1 MAIPLVAI
9 GASAGGLDA
18 ISELLAALPA
28 QGEMAYVLVQH
39 LDPAHASLLPELLA
53 KKTLMPVVQIEDDL
67 AVQSAHV
74 YVIPPNATLTLDG
87 ERFHLKRRPAGGG
100 LHLPIDT
107 LFVSLA
113 EQRGSAAIGVVLSGS
128 NADGSRG
135 VRAIKQAGGIT
146 FAQEPQSAR
155 FPGMPRNAIETGCV
169 DFVLRPEQI
178 AHELGRLGRHPY
190 VQENTDAAITP
201 GKADDELAAGEEE
214 NLKRVFRRLRSVH
227 GVDFSHYKRST
238 LHRRLVRRM
247 ALRGVTSL
255 EDYLVALEGD
265 AAETAELYEDFLIR
279 VTQFFREP
287 KAFEGLSAQ
296 VFPRLSEGR
305 STRDPI
311 RIWVPGCATG
321 EEVYSIAIA
330 LVEHLGERL
339 ASVGVQIFGTDV
351 SEASIELAR
360 AGVYSPAIEQDV
372 SSERLK
378 RFFVQQDGSYVI
390 AKSIRDLCIFARQD
404 VTRDPPFSRLD
415 LVSCRNVLIYLDVST
430 QRRVMHIF
438 HYALRSHAFLVLGPS
453 ETVGTASDLFDLAD
467 SQLRLY
473 TRKTAQSRSS
483 LDLTL
488 QATARQLQSPGAR
501 IGEEPG
507 RLDEDAAQREADRLL
522 LSRYAPA
529 SVVIDEALNILQFR
543 GETGPYLEHA
553 SGPPSLNLQ
562 RVARPELLIE
572 ITPAIQEARDTGR
585 EVRREGLSVNG
596 LRDVTLEV
604 VPLRRSS
611 TERCYLILFED
622 SARQQDRRRAQEA
635 IVTSLPES
643 EKDRRLLQ
651 LEREGA
657 ASRDYLQSTLQ
668 EHEAVKEELK
678 SAHEEVLSAN
688 EEFQSTNEEL
698 ETAKE
703 ELQSANEELTTTN
716 DELGSRN
723 RELSVL
729 NIELQKARQ
738 VSDHARE
745 YAEVIVETVRE
756 PLLVL
761 DGELRV
767 RRANHAFYTDFKTSR
782 EEVEGHIIY
791 DLGDGQWNN
800 PLLRERLLAV
810 LGRNEPMDA
819 HEMSR
824 SVATIGERILSLS
837 ARKIPGDDERAES
850 ILLAVE
856 DVTAQHVATDILRN
870 DGRRKDEFLAMLAHE
885 LRTPLAPIAHAI
897 HLLSLAKADG
907 PSTKL
912 HLMIER
918 QTQRLTRLVSDL
930 LDIARISR
938 GQIELKREWVDLGA
952 LARHAADAT
961 SARIE
966 RQRQELV
973 LNLPASPIY
982 VNGDPVR
989 LEQIVLNLLENAAK
1003 YTDPGGR
1010 ISLSLEQQGDEAILT
1025 VRDTGIGLAPET
1037 LHTIFDLF
1045 TQVNGSLDR
1054 SGGGLGIGLNLVRQ
1068 VLELHGGRI
1077 EARSAGLGLG
1087 TAFVARLPCGHQHAL
1102 AQPISLPQVPI
1113 PAKAIASRA
1122 RRVLIVDD
1130 NRDSADSM
1138 SMLAQSWGHEA
1149 AVANDGPAALI
1160 VAISFRPDIALVD
1173 IGLPGMNGYEVAKRL
1188 RKAAPDRSLYLLAMT
1203 GYGRAADRQLALDA
1217 GFDEHLVKPA
1227 DLQQLERMLAA
1238 AGARSQELTP

>member
-1 MAIPLVAI
+1 
-9 GASAGGLDA
+9 
-18 ISELLAALPA
+18 
-28 QGEMAYVLVQH
+28 MAYVLVQH

-53 KKTLMPVVQIEDDL
+53 KKTDMPVMQIEDDL

-87 ERFHLKRRPAGGG
+87 EHFQLKRRPAGGG

-107 LFVSLA
+107 FFVSLA
-113 EQRGSAAIGVVLSGS
+113 EQRGSGAIGVVLSGG

-135 VRAIKQAGGIT
+135 IRAIKQAGGTT

-155 FPGMPRNAIETGCV
+155 FPGMPRNAVETGCI

-178 AHELGRLGRHPY
+178 AHELGRLAHHPY
-190 VQENTDAAITP
+190 VHLNMEPATTAESS
-201 GKADDELAAGEEE
+201 DEGLAAGDEE
-214 NLKRVFRRLRSVH
+214 NLRRVFRRLRSAH

-238 LHRRLVRRM
+238 LHRRLLRRM

-255 EDYLVALEGD
+255 ADYLVTLEGD
-265 AAETAELYEDFLIR
+265 ATEAAELYQDFLIR

-287 KAFEGLSAQ
+287 KAFEGMSTQ
-296 VFPRLSEGR
+296 VFPRLCEGR
-305 STRDPI
+305 TTKDPI

-351 SEASIELAR
+351 SESSIEVAR
-360 AGVYSPAIEQDV
+360 TGMFSSSIEQDV
-372 SSERLK
+372 SSERLN
-378 RFFVQQDGSYVI
+378 RFFVAQDGGYVI

-415 LVSCRNVLIYLDVST
+415 LVSCRNVLIYLDAST

-453 ETVGTASDLFDLAD
+453 ETIGIATDLFDLSD

-473 TRKTAQSRSS
+473 TRKAAQTRSS

-488 QATARQLQSPGAR
+488 QTTARRLQSPGAEA
-501 IGEEPG
+501 GEEPG

-529 SVVIDEALNILQFR
+529 SVVVDEALNILQFR
-543 GETGPYLEHA
+543 GQTAPYLEHA

-562 RVARPELLIE
+562 RVARSELLIE
-572 ITPAIQEARDTGR
+572 ITPAIQEARETGR
-585 EVRREGLSVNG
+585 EARREGLSVNG
-596 LRDVTLEV
+596 LRDVTIEV
-604 VPLRRSS
+604 VPLRRSGA
-611 TERCYLILFED
+611 ERCYLILFED
-622 SARQQDRRRAQEA
+622 GSRQQDRRRTQES
-635 IVTSLPES
+635 IITSLPES
-643 EKDRRLLQ
+643 EKDRRLWQ

-657 ASRDYLQSTLQ
+657 ASRDYLQLTLQ

-729 NIELQKARQ
+729 NAELQRARQ
-738 VSDHARE
+738 ISDHARE

-767 RRANHAFYTDFKTSR
+767 QRANHAFYRDFKTKP
-782 EEVEGHIIY
+782 EDVEGHIIY

-810 LGRNEPMDA
+810 LARNEPMDA

-824 SVATIGERILSLS
+824 SVATIGERILSLN
-837 ARKIPGDDERAES
+837 ARKIPGDGERAES
-850 ILLAVE
+850 ILLAIE
-856 DVTAQHVATDILRN
+856 DVTAEHAATDILRN

-897 HLLSLAKADG
+897 HLLRQGNVDD
-907 PSTKL
+907 PSIKL
-912 HLMIER
+912 HLMIQR
-918 QTQRLTRLVSDL
+918 QTERLARLVSDL

-961 SARIE
+961 SERIE
-966 RQRQELV
+966 RQMQELV
-973 LNLPASPIY
+973 LALPANPIY

-1010 ISLSLEQQGDEAILT
+1010 ISLSLELQDNEAVLS
-1025 VRDTGIGLAPET
+1025 VRDNGIGLAPEM
-1037 LHTIFDLF
+1037 LHTIFELF
-1045 TQVNGSLDR
+1045 TQVNGSLAR

-1077 EARSAGLGLG
+1077 EARSAGLDTG
-1087 TAFVARLPCGHQHAL
+1087 TEFVVRLPGSHQRAVVESI
-1102 AQPISLPQVPI
+1102 PVPSIPI
-1113 PAKAIASRA
+1113 PVAAIATRA

-1130 NRDSADSM
+1130 NRDSAESM

-1149 AVANDGPAALI
+1149 TVANDGPAALI
-1160 VAISFRPDIALVD
+1160 AAIGFQPDIAVVD
-1173 IGLPGMNGYEVAKRL
+1173 IGLPGMDGYEVARRL
-1188 RKAAPDRSLYLLAMT
+1188 RKVAPDRKLYLLAMT
-1203 GYGRAADRQLALDA
+1203 GYGRATDRQLALDA

-1227 DLQQLERMLAA
+1227 DLQQLERMLAG
-1238 AGARSQELTP
+1238 AGTRP

>member
-1 MAIPLVAI
+1 MAIPIVAI
-9 GASAGGLDA
+9 GASAGGLEA

-28 QGEMAYVLVQH
+28 QGKMAYVLVQH
-39 LDPAHASLLPELLA
+39 LDPAHTSLLPELLA
-53 KKTLMPVVQIEDDL
+53 KKTGMPVVQIEEGL

-87 ERFHLKRRPAGGG
+87 EHFHLERRPAGGG
-100 LHLPIDT
+100 LHLPIDA

-113 EQRGSAAIGVVLSGS
+113 EQRGSAAIGVVLSGG

-135 VRAIKQAGGIT
+135 VRAVKHAGGIT
-146 FAQEPQSAR
+146 FAQQPQSAR
-155 FPGMPRNAIETGCV
+155 FPDMPRNAIETGCI

-178 AHELGRLGRHPY
+178 AQELGRLGNHPY
-190 VQENTDAAITP
+190 VQARTEAEPTAEGP
-201 GKADDELAAGEEE
+201 DDELAAAGEEE
-214 NLKRVFRRLRSVH
+214 NLRRIFRRLRSLH

-238 LHRRLVRRM
+238 LHRRLLRRM

-255 EDYLVALEGD
+255 ADYLVALEGD
-265 AAETAELYEDFLIR
+265 EAETAELYQDFLIR

-287 KAFEGLSAQ
+287 KAFEGLSTQ
-296 VFPRLSEGR
+296 VFPRLCEGR
-305 STRDPI
+305 GTKDPI

-330 LVEHLGERL
+330 LVEHLGDRL

-351 SEASIELAR
+351 SETSIELAR
-360 AGVYSPAIEQDV
+360 AGVFPATIQQDV
-372 SSERLK
+372 SSERLS
-378 RFFVQQDGSYVI
+378 RFFVKQDGTYVI

-415 LVSCRNVLIYLDVST
+415 LVSCRNLLIYLDAST

-453 ETVGTASDLFDLAD
+453 ETVGTATDLFELSD

-473 TRKTAQSRSS
+473 TRKAAQTRSS

-488 QATARQLQSPGAR
+488 QTTARQPRSSGAE

-507 RLDEDAAQREADRLL
+507 RPDEDAAQREADRLL

-529 SVVIDEALNILQFR
+529 SVVVDEALNIIQFR
-543 GETGPYLEHA
+543 GETAPYLEHA

-562 RVARPELLIE
+562 RVARSELLIE

-596 LRDVTLEV
+596 LRDVTIEV
-604 VPLRRSS
+604 IPLRRSS

-622 SARQQDRRRAQEA
+622 GSRHQDRRRAQES
-635 IVTSLPES
+635 IVTTLPES

-651 LEREGA
+651 LERESA

-668 EHEAVKEELK
+668 EHETVKEELK

-729 NIELQKARQ
+729 NAELQKARQ
-738 VSDHARE
+738 ISDHARE

-767 RRANHAFYTDFKTSR
+767 QRANHAFYTDFKTRR
-782 EEVEGHIIY
+782 EDVEGHIIY

-800 PLLRERLLAV
+800 PLLRKRLLAV

-819 HEMSR
+819 HEISR
-824 SVATIGERILSLS
+824 SVATIGERILSLN
-837 ARKIPGDDERAES
+837 ARKIPGDGERAES
-850 ILLAVE
+850 ILLAIE
-856 DVTAQHVATDILRN
+856 DVTAQHAATDILRN

-885 LRTPLAPIAHAI
+885 LRTPLAPIAHAV
-897 HLLSLAKADG
+897 HLLRQGNADG
-907 PSTKL
+907 PSTRL

-918 QTQRLTRLVSDL
+918 QTQRLARLVSDL

-952 LARHAADAT
+952 LAQHAADAT
-961 SARIE
+961 GARIE
-966 RQRQELV
+966 RQMQELV
-973 LNLPASPIY
+973 LNLPANPIY
-982 VNGDPVR
+982 VNGDPIR

-1010 ISLSLEQQGDEAILT
+1010 ISLSLEQQGDEAILK
-1025 VRDTGIGLAPET
+1025 VRDNGIGLAPEM
-1037 LHTIFDLF
+1037 LHSIFDLF
-1045 TQVNGSLDR
+1045 TQVNGSLAR

-1077 EARSAGLGLG
+1077 EAHSAGLGQG
-1087 TAFVARLPCGHQHAL
+1087 TEFVVHLPGSHQRAV
-1102 AQPISLPQVPI
+1102 ATPIPSLQVSI
-1113 PAKAIASRA
+1113 PAKAIASTA

-1149 AVANDGPAALI
+1149 VVANDGPAALI
-1160 VAISFRPDIALVD
+1160 IATSFRPDIAVVD
-1173 IGLPGMNGYEVAKRL
+1173 IGLPGMDGYEVARRL
-1188 RKAAPDRSLYLLAMT
+1188 RKGAPDRKLYLLAMT
-1203 GYGRAADRQLALDA
+1203 GYGRPADRQLALDA

-1227 DLQQLERMLAA
+1227 DLEQLERMLAA
-1238 AGARSQELTP
+1238 AGARS